1 MSTAARAWFL
11 EQPGQVLR
19 EADLRLPEP
28 GPGEAVVEVL
38 ACGMCHTDL
47 AYASGSVAPN
57 HALPLVLGHEVVGT
71 VVEAG
76 DTSLVGQ
83 RVIVP
88 AVMPCGRCAL
98 CKMGRGN
105 ACNAQKMPGNDIHG
119 GFASHILVP
128 SNALV
133 LVPNAPASVDPRMF
147 GVVADAVST
156 AYQAIRR
163 AGLGAGDI
171 AFVVGTGGVGGYVV
185 QIALALGARVIACDV
200 DAQRLALIA
209 RHGAEEIVDVSGKA
223 PKDVRKELHGMARS
237 WGIPTHAFRIFEC
250 SGNARGQ
257 ELAYALLAR
266 AATLV
271 VVGYTMD
278 TINVRLANLMAFDAS
293 VHGSWGCPTELYPE
307 VLRMIYDGQVV
318 LDPFVEFAPLSAVNT
333 LLDAMAAHKLT
344 KRMVLDPR
352 LSSGATNIS

>member
-1 MSTAARAWFL
+1 MNTTARAWFL
-11 EQPGQVLR
+11 ERPGQPLR
-19 EADLRLPEP
+19 EADLALPDP
-28 GPGEAVVEVL
+28 GPGEAIVEVL
-38 ACGMCHTDL
+38 ACGMCHTDF
-47 AYASGSVAPN
+47 AYASGTVAPN

-71 VVEAG
+71 VTRSG
-76 DTSLVGQ
+76 DQWLEGQ
-83 RVIVP
+83 VVIVP
-88 AVMPCGRCAL
+88 AVMPCGQCAL

-119 GFASHILVP
+119 GFASHIRVP

-133 LVPNAPASVDPRMF
+133 VVPSAPEGVDVRMF

-163 AGLGAGDI
+163 AGLGAGDV

-185 QIALALGARVIACDV
+185 QIAHALGARVIACDV
-200 DAQRLALIA
+200 DAHRLALIA
-209 RHGAEEIVDVSGKA
+209 RHGADEVVDVNGKG
-223 PKDVRKELHGMARS
+223 PKDIRKELHGMARS
-237 WGIPTHAFRIFEC
+237 WGIPTHAYRIFEC
-250 SGNARGQ
+250 SGVARGQ

-266 AATLV
+266 AATMV

-293 VHGSWGCPTELYPE
+293 VHGSWGCPPELYPE
-307 VLRMIYDGQVV
+307 VLRMIFDGRIV
-318 LDPFVEFAPLSAVNT
+318 LDPFVEFAPLSAVNS
-333 LLDAMAAHKLT
+333 LLDAMAAHTLT

-352 LSSGATNIS
+352 VSSAASNT